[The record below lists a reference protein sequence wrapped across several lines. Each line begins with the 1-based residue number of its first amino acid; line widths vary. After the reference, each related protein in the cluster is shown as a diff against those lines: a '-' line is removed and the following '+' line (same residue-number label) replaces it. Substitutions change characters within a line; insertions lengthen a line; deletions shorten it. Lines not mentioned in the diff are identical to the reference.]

1 MLIFVADLADPLS
14 TLPPFLRFPFQTPA
28 LRAVSPTRV
37 LTTVAVRYYAALFI
51 AEYLIRACS
60 QRGYAAR
67 INGRQRGNE
76 RDVESVSGACTP
88 WKRKG
93 PKGKDA
99 GQGWFINNAKC
110 LNIENSSAL
119 PKGDDKASVTCLRGT
134 RCARLITYE
143 WNCRR
148 AFAIRAAS
156 ARRQV
161 SAIQFLKFHFVC
173 RTDTY
178 VMYGNAQR
186 CVRSAPL
193 VSGKTRRGFA
203 RISKLRA
210 ARAHHYY
217 YYGRF
222 PSAVNYTSRDI
233 NWIPSR
239 DEETIDIFPSSPPR
253 AACARVTRRAILN
266 HDATSVESRRK
277 IDHLE
282 TPKRDVTRYALRSV
296 SRPPFQIPPNYYS
309 SLPSMRQLSVY
320 KCDGFGTRP
329 GLLQRSRKYPQVA
342 LTIRMNPSLS
352 PPPLSLSSLLF
363 SINTRASLTSCPRAR
378 RSETNFNLA
387 RWLHGAYRQTSN

>member
-1 MLIFVADLADPLS
+1 VHAW
-14 TLPPFLRFPFQTPA
+14 
-28 LRAVSPTRV
+28 
-37 LTTVAVRYYAALFI
+37 
-51 AEYLIRACS
+51 
-60 QRGYAAR
+60 
-67 INGRQRGNE
+67 
-76 RDVESVSGACTP
+76 P
-88 WKRKG
+88 WRRKG

-193 VSGKTRRGFA
+193 ASGKTRRGFA

-222 PSAVNYTSRDI
+222 PSAVNYMPWTIRAGILIGSRHATRKQSTSFPPLLPRRVRARYAPSDI
-233 NWIPSR
+233 KSWRYERWIAPQNRPSR
-239 DEETIDIFPSSPPR
+239 NAKTW
-253 AACARVTRRAILN
+253 
-266 HDATSVESRRK
+266 
-277 IDHLE
+277 
-282 TPKRDVTRYALRSV
+282 RDALRASFCLP
-296 SRPPFQIPPNYYS
+296 PPFPNPPELLFATTINASTFRIRVRRLRNSAGTFTALAQIPASCANHS
-309 SLPSMRQLSVY
+309 
-320 KCDGFGTRP
+320 DE
-329 GLLQRSRKYPQVA
+329 
-342 LTIRMNPSLS
+342 SLS
-352 PPPLSLSSLLF
+352 FSPSFSLSLSSLLF